1 MFAFI
6 YETLFSCDV
15 LIFIT
20 LVTSYVPIFII
31 LFKHMDESMEES
43 IRIENNM
50 LRKIQELQIENTEL
64 NAKLG
69 LLDQDKATSQDKAT
83 TTDEEEEKEPVKTC
97 QNCNNPTESEDDLL
111 CHSCYHESCN
121 ETGDECWCEND
132 EPVLS
137 IKKPLEESNN
147 LLDAFDEELNF
158 RKI

>member
-1 MFAFI
+1 
-6 YETLFSCDV
+6 
-15 LIFIT
+15 
-20 LVTSYVPIFII
+20 
-31 LFKHMDESMEES
+31 MDESMEES
-43 IRIENNM
+43 IRIEKIM
-50 LRKIQELQIENTEL
+50 LQKIQELKIENTEL
-64 NAKLG
+64 NTKLG
-69 LLDQDKATSQDKAT
+69 LLYQDKATSQDKAT
-83 TTDEEEEKEPVKTC
+83 TTTDEEEEEEPVKTC
-97 QNCNNPTESEDDLL
+97 QKCNNPTESEDDLL